1 MQQNITQTPMSHQSL
16 KAISKD
22 YLFRVDGTIGE
33 LTLHTAIGLENLL
46 AILGDK
52 AEKVLQKLIT
62 NKAQKVAFKPYHGL
76 TITFYY
82 R

>member
-1 MQQNITQTPMSHQSL
+1 MQQNTTQSPMSHQDL
-16 KAISKD
+16 KAINRD
-22 YLFRVDGTIGE
+22 YLVRVDGTFADLE
-33 LTLHTAIGLENLL
+33 LHTAIGLQNLL

-52 AEKVLQKLIT
+52 AEKVLQKVIA
-62 NKAQKVAFKPYHGL
+62 NKAQKVAFKPYHGI